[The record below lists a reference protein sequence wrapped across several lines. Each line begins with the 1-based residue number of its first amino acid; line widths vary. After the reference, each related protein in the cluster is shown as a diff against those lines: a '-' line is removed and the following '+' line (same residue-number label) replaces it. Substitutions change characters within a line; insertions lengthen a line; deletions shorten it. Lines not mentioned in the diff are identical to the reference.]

1 MIQFFNKKGGIDTS
15 DATAIASDIK
25 QGQTAYV
32 NGEKITGS
40 LPQVVN
46 PATIGSS
53 TNGVFF
59 KPEDAVTPTGAGC
72 YAVTG
77 SVGEY
82 ADKKYI
88 VNWVTVTEEQNW
100 YINNQQKVK
109 VGMPDTS
116 VLSALGFANYNQI
129 LIGGRKTSSYVTFSN
144 TMRLPVSMSSGYK
157 IEYKVRPM
165 SHIAW
170 SDILLT
176 SNNTQIQMENDNN
189 QVFFLY
195 KGSTITPR
203 YLPVDFSAAH
213 IFTIEEN
220 KFYIDGELKV
230 TATSSGAASLS
241 YIELNTN
248 SRQVSTRFYYLK
260 VYNGEDLIYDF
271 EPMTLKVVGG
281 SGTTPCIY
289 EMVNN
294 KIIPIVS

>member
-15 DATAIASDIK
+15 DATAKAGDIK
-25 QGQTAYV
+25 QGLTAYAD
-32 NGEKITGS
+32 GEKITGS
-40 LPQVVN
+40 LTEVIN
-46 PATIGSS
+46 PATIGS
-53 TNGVFF
+53 NYDGVFF
-59 KPEDAVTPTGAGC
+59 KPQDAVTPTGAGC

-82 ADKKYI
+82 NGLKYI
-88 VNWVTVTEEQNW
+88 VNWVTVTDSDDW
-100 YINNQQKVK
+100 YIHDQKKVK
-109 VGMPDTS
+109 VGMRDTS
-116 VLSALGFANYNQI
+116 VLNALGFNGYTEI
-129 LIGGRKTSSYVTFSN
+129 LIGGKRASYVTFAN
-144 TMRLPVSMSSGYK
+144 TIRIPVSMSSSYK

-176 SNNTQIQMENDNN
+176 SNNTQIQMEYDNN

-248 SRQVSTRFYYLK
+248 SRAVSTRFYYLK
-260 VYNGEDLIYDF
+260 VYNGETLVYDF
-271 EPMTLKVVGG
+271 EPMTLKLVGG
-281 SGTTPCIY
+281 TGTLSCIFDK
-289 EMVNN
+289 VNN
-294 KIIPIVS
+294 KIVSIIS

>member
-109 VGMPDTS
+109 VGMRDTS
-116 VLSALGFANYNQI
+116 VLNALGFNGYTEI
-129 LIGGRKTSSYVTFSN
+129 LIGGKRASYVTFAN
-144 TMRLPVSMSSGYK
+144 TIRIPVSISSSYK

-165 SHIAW
+165 AHIAW
-170 SDILLT
+170 SDILQT

-230 TATSSGAASLS
+230 TASSSGATTLS
-241 YIELNTN
+241 WIDLNTN

-260 VYNGEDLIYDF
+260 IYNGETLVYDF
-271 EPMTLKVVGG
+271 EPMTLKIVGVT
-281 SGTTPCIY
+281 GTLSCIFDK
-289 EMVNN
+289 VNN
-294 KIIPIVS
+294 KIVSIIS